1 MKNRAAILLSI
12 MILTGCGTRQ
22 VYTQLDWLI
31 PWYISDYISLDSDQK
46 NMLEKR
52 LTRLIGGPRAK
63 ARLAFGHPPI
73 GRIDQDTLRAYH
85 IKLKALLAGL
95 LAQIGP
101 DIVDMLETASED
113 QIDELF
119 ANLAAKNREF
129 KKKYVDLPV
138 EDSIRNREKRMLK
151 RLRHWISD
159 PNPEQRQAVSAWSSQ
174 LTPIAAQ
181 WLQNRAKIQA
191 EARRLLAGRDASP
204 FFRPAMLNLIVKPE
218 AMRSAEYQHK
228 IDINTDVTIQF
239 LAALNRMLTDD
250 QRAHLLG
257 RLESLAADFDTL
269 SCDPKTLPK
278 PRF

>member
-1 MKNRAAILLSI
+1 LDWHCR
-12 MILTGCGTRQ
+12 
-22 VYTQLDWLI
+22 TQLPAYTTALRALAAD
-31 PWYISDYISLDSDQK
+31 
-46 NMLEKR
+46 LEGR
-52 LTRLIGGPRAK
+52 T
-63 ARLAFGHPPI
+63 

>member
-113 QIDELF
+113 QIDEL
-119 ANLAAKNREF
+119 
-129 KKKYVDLPV
+129 
-138 EDSIRNREKRMLK
+138 
-151 RLRHWISD
+151 LRI
-159 PNPEQRQAVSAWSSQ
+159 
-174 LTPIAAQ
+174 
-181 WLQNRAKIQA
+181 
-191 EARRLLAGRDASP
+191 
-204 FFRPAMLNLIVKPE
+204 
-218 AMRSAEYQHK
+218 
-228 IDINTDVTIQF
+228 
-239 LAALNRMLTDD
+239 
-250 QRAHLLG
+250 
-257 RLESLAADFDTL
+257 
-269 SCDPKTLPK
+269 
-278 PRF
+278 